1 MTKQERIEH
10 ISNALNESGAYKKLE
25 CLLVYEDETNNFLY
39 TDMENFAY
47 ELEEFIESWA
57 GNKDDDPNNNEYT
70 EDEACDMLYGV
81 DNNQ

>member
-25 CLLVYEDETNNFLY
+25 YFLVYEDKTNDFLL

-47 ELEEFIESWA
+47 DLEEFIEEWA
-57 GNKDDDPNNNEYT
+57 SNRYPFR
-70 EDEACDMLYGV
+70 
-81 DNNQ
+81 

>member
-25 CLLVYEDETNNFLY
+25 YFLVYEDETNDFLL

-47 ELEEFIESWA
+47 DLEEFIEGWA
-57 GNKDDDPNNNEYT
+57 SNKENADSEDD
-70 EDEACDMLYGV
+70 ACDMLYGV